1 MHLQCQGSDLNS
13 GMTDITSAAVFDAML
28 QGKAPLVVLW
38 SQKSNVNCSTLA
50 LDLTSFAPGII
61 ALAKTPPFFV
71 RVDVDA
77 NADLAMRYSIRA
89 VPSMMLFVDGSVVV
103 SETTEADFLAGLKK
117 WIV

>member
-1 MHLQCQGSDLNS
+1 
-13 GMTDITSAAVFDAML
+13 MTDISSTAAFDAML
-28 QGKAPLVVLW
+28 QGKAPIIVLW
-38 SQKSNVNCSTLA
+38 SQKSNVNCSTITF
-50 LDLTSFAPGII
+50 DFDSFAPGIN

-77 NADLAMRYSIRA
+77 NTDLAMRYSVRA
-89 VPSMMLFVDGSVVV
+89 IPSIMLFIGGSVVV